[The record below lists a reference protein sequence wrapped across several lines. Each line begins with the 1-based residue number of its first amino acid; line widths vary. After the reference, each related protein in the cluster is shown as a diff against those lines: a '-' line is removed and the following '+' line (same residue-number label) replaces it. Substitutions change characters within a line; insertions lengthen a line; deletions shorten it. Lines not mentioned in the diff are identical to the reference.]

1 MMNRKREE
9 ERVLDINATMQ
20 GSLVFSEPVN
30 LRITGKF
37 EGTLTTK
44 GNLIIAE
51 NAVVNADI
59 VGEAMIIGGKV
70 NGKIRATRAISLSHT
85 AQVIADI
92 ETPKI
97 SIEEGAIFNGKC
109 KMPQGKLSLE
119 ELSDYLSIEEG
130 KIMEWVGSGRIP
142 VEKEGEKLFFDRKD
156 VEEWITQN
164 R

>member
-1 MMNRKREE
+1 MMRRKEE

-30 LRITGKF
+30 LRINGKF

-44 GNLIIAE
+44 GNLMIGESAT
-51 NAVVNADI
+51 VNSDI
-59 VGEAMIIGGKV
+59 VGESITIAGKV
-70 NGKIRATRAISLSHT
+70 TGKIRATRLVHLTHT
-85 AQVIADI
+85 AQLVADI
-92 ETPKI
+92 DTAQL
-97 SIEEGAIFNGKC
+97 SIEDGAIFNGKC
-109 KMPQGKLSLE
+109 KMPQGKLSLP
-119 ELSDYLSIEEG
+119 ELADYLSIEEG

-142 VEKEGEKLFFDRKD
+142 AEKEGEKLYFDRKE

>member
-1 MMNRKREE
+1 MMRKKEE

-30 LRITGKF
+30 LKINGKF

-44 GNLIIAE
+44 GNLMIGE
-51 NAVVNADI
+51 NATVNSD
-59 VGEAMIIGGKV
+59 IIGESITIAGRV
-70 NGKIRATRAISLSHT
+70 TGKIRATKLIHLSPA
-85 AQVIADI
+85 AQVTADI
-92 ETPKI
+92 ETPQI
-97 SIEEGAIFNGKC
+97 SIEDGAIFNGKC
-109 KMPQGKLSLE
+109 KMPQGKLSLN
-119 ELSDYLSIEEG
+119 ELAEYLSIEEG

-142 VEKEGEKLFFDRKD
+142 AEKDGEKLFFDRKE